1 MVTVTT
7 VALAMRTILT
17 STADAAGQASGFIQR
32 QVKFTGATFTQTL
45 VFGWLANPQATLEE
59 LCQTAAL
66 CGVDITPQGLDQRFT
81 AAAAACLKRVL
92 QAAVERV
99 VTADP
104 VAIPVLQRFN
114 GVYLDDSSTI
124 VLPDELATVWSG
136 CSSRTGH
143 GRAALKLHVRW
154 DWLQGQ
160 LIGPF
165 LSDGRQHDRTSVL
178 QQCALPPGSLRLA
191 DLGYWSLAEL
201 ATLDQSGV
209 FWLTRPK
216 VQTAIFTADG
226 QQWDLL
232 DLLQAQKTDE
242 FALAVELGVK
252 QRVPARLLAR
262 RVPATVAQARR
273 RRIRA
278 TARRRGRQ
286 PTKRQLALAD
296 WLIYVTN
303 VPTAQLSGDEVLV
316 IARLRWQIEL
326 LFKLWKSHN
335 CVDQSRSAQPWR
347 RLCEIYAKLIGVVV
361 QHWILLVGCWQYA
374 NRSLTKAA
382 QTVQKHAWHLASV
395 CGQVDRLSE
404 ALTAIQRCLAAGC
417 RINKSKKDPR
427 TYQLLLA
434 LADDALA

>member
-17 STADAAGQASGFIQR
+17 STADAAGKASGFIKR

-66 CGVDITPQGLDQRFT
+66 CGVEITPQGLDQRFT
-81 AAAAACLKRVL
+81 AEAAACLKQVL
-92 QAAVERV
+92 WAAVERV

-104 VAIPVLQRFN
+104 VTIPVLQRFN

-124 VLPDELATVWSG
+124 ILPDELAAVWSG

-143 GRAALKLHVRW
+143 GRAALKLHLRW

-303 VPTAQLSGDEVLV
+303 VPGAQLSDAEVLAV
-316 IARLRWQIEL
+316 ARVRWQIEL

-395 CGQVDRLSE
+395 CGQVGRLAE

-434 LADDALA
+434 LTDDALA